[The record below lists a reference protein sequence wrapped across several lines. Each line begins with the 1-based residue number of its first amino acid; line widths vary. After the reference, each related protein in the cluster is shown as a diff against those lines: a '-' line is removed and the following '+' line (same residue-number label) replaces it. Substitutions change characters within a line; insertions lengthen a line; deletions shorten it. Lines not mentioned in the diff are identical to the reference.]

1 MLQAPSAVEFVV
13 CWFGALVGVPTDRP
27 VALPM
32 LSLRLPR
39 RSDPAAPPPAPLAAP
54 SRAAELLTAAAAH
67 RAFVEH
73 CLRDQQKTGHQ
84 LAEMLE
90 GWMTG
95 EDATLRWHAGTC
107 NPLAHAIRHTA
118 RGLGQ
123 GQLRGRTG
131 TARGLGPVSSSVHRQ
146 ELREQV
152 ESSRAPQ
159 AEGAQTTVGRGEG
172 PQQGTEERVAQQV
185 AVAEVSGPPLSE
197 QPPAMETSQRGS
209 ASCCFKR
216 SACEARLAGPEASAS
231 ASASL
236 LNGVTWEQMRLT
248 LTLPLKLP

>member
-1 MLQAPSAVEFVV
+1 M
-13 CWFGALVGVPTDRP
+13 
-27 VALPM
+27 
-32 LSLRLPR
+32 
-39 RSDPAAPPPAPLAAP
+39 
-54 SRAAELLTAAAAH
+54 
-67 RAFVEH
+67 
-73 CLRDQQKTGHQ
+73 
-84 LAEMLE
+84 
-90 GWMTG
+90 
-95 EDATLRWHAGTC
+95 
-107 NPLAHAIRHTA
+107 
-118 RGLGQ
+118 
-123 GQLRGRTG
+123 
-131 TARGLGPVSSSVHRQ
+131 SSSVHRQ

-197 QPPAMETSQRGS
+197 QPPAMETRPSQLGS

-216 SACEARLAGPEASAS
+216 SACEARIAGPEASAS